1 MKELKK
7 LLRQIKCIPRRQDSK
22 YTGTSIGKVIVYVVI
37 QMQSLK
43 AGKEAGMVSENNVGI
58 FKKCFAMDSGV
69 FLWALGEPP
78 KDLHEGGET

>member
-1 MKELKK
+1 M
-7 LLRQIKCIPRRQDSK
+7 
-22 YTGTSIGKVIVYVVI
+22 VYVVI